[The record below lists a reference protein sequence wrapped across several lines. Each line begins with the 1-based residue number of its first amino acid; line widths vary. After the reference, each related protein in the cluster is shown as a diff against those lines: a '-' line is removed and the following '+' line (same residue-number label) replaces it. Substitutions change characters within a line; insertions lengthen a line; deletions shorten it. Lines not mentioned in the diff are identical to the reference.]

1 MEHDQSERIISSRA
15 GDNAAGQRLDR
26 YLSERFTYRSRKQ
39 WQDMIKGGDILLNG
53 AGTRCSRILQG
64 GEEISFVAETEE
76 PPVELEYSIVYEDEF
91 FYAVNKGGNLP
102 CHPAGAYFKNTLWYD
117 MCSKYGKVYVVN
129 RLDRETSG
137 LMLLGKSPEAAAKLS
152 ELFAAKDQLSK
163 KYYALVE
170 GEFAEAICASG
181 YLVSDAAS
189 EVRKKRR
196 FVSEDDY
203 SGAGESAITN
213 FSPVA
218 RGDGISL
225 VEARPETGRL
235 HQIRATLCS
244 LGFPLLGDKLYG
256 LDDTIYIRFSEGR
269 VTEDDFKKLRMR
281 RQALHAYALKFTH
294 PFTGKELEFYAPI
307 PDDMKSFTLTNV
319 CPDYILR

>member
-1 MEHDQSERIISSRA
+1 MEHDLSERIISSRA

-53 AGTRCSRILQG
+53 VKTRCSRILQG
-64 GEEISFVAETEE
+64 GEEISFVADTEE
-76 PPVELEYSIVYEDEF
+76 PPVELEYSIIYEDDF

-137 LMLLGKSPEAAAKLS
+137 LMLMGKSPEAAAKLS

-170 GEFAEAICASG
+170 GEFTGELHASG
-181 YLVSDAAS
+181 YLVSDATS

-196 FVSEDDY
+196 FVRENDY
-203 SGAGESAITN
+203 SSVGESAVTN
-213 FSPVA
+213 LAPVA

-235 HQIRATLCS
+235 HQIRATLYS

-256 LDDTIYIRFSEGR
+256 VDDTIYIRFSDGR
-269 VTEDDFKKLRMR
+269 ATEDDYRKLKMR

-294 PFTGKELEFYAPI
+294 PFTGEELEFNAPL
-307 PDDMKSFTLTNV
+307 PEDMKSFPLTDV
-319 CPDYILR
+319 CPGYILR